1 MLLAAY
7 EHKCYQ
13 LILDTI
19 FGYTTDEVIPVKM
32 PVISIAAANMP
43 AVWAYWGSTVC
54 GAYIIP
60 NELKSENG
68 FGKVEV
74 EMEFEPYPSL
84 YLPQISGRE
93 SQ

>member
-32 PVISIAAANMP
+32 PVMSMAAANMP
-43 AVWAYWGSTVC
+43 AVCAYCGSTVC

-60 NELKSENG
+60 NELQSDNC
-68 FGKVEV
+68 FVEV
-74 EMEFEPYPSL
+74 ELEM
-84 YLPQISGRE
+84 
-93 SQ
+93 